1 MMNENDMRNLKMG
14 EMDEIAGGW
23 DANDVGQCQTFI
35 RFYKRNGK
43 TLEELLAD
51 IPRED
56 ERDYIREMWDKI
68 N

>member
-1 MMNENDMRNLKMG
+1 MMNENEMQDLKLN
-14 EMDEIAGGW
+14 EMVKIAGGW

-35 RFYKRNGK
+35 RYYKRKGRS
-43 TLEELLAD
+43 LEELLND

-56 ERDYIREMWDKI
+56 MRNYIREMWDKI